1 MRLASCYSYF
11 WSSRSSWSGLSA
23 LNIMFMPSL
32 HAFVN
37 YTPIILVILHLFFES
52 MQIEIVP
59 YVLIVNLGI
68 WWAFYELPQRRIR
81 APRGHRTT
89 RSILSPTPH
98 CHHHSLRR
106 PHCSFR
112 VAKNYSSII
121 NNHKLMHSCRHEA
134 PPRVPLIQDT
144 LGERWLT
151 SKVG

>member
-1 MRLASCYSYF
+1 MRLASGYSYF

-32 HAFVN
+32 HAIVN
-37 YTPIILVILHLFFES
+37 YSMILLVILHFFFES

-68 WWAFYELPQRRIR
+68 KYYELPQRRIR
-81 APRGHRTT
+81 APRGRRTT

-98 CHHHSLRR
+98 CHHHSLRQ
-106 PHCSFR
+106 PHWSFR

-121 NNHKLMHSCRHEA
+121 NHHKLMHYCRLKA
-134 PPRVPLIQDT
+134 PPPVPLIHDT
-144 LGERWLT
+144 LGERRLA